1 MNMRQIILDTETTGL
16 SANNGDRLIEFAGV
30 EMIDRRLTGN
40 NLHLYINPE
49 RDIPE
54 EAVAVHG
61 ITLEKLNEMN
71 APVFADVAQQIADY
85 IRGAELIIHNAS
97 FDEGFLDMEFER
109 LGMPR
114 TKTIT
119 SDITDTLK
127 MARDRYPGQKNSLDA
142 LCTRL
147 EVDRSK
153 RVLHGALIDCE
164 LLGEVYLAMTRS
176 QFSLVDELMATT
188 TASNNPAAGGQYQ
201 IKHAALPV
209 VTPSSEELAEH
220 ENYLQALDK
229 IAGAPCVWRQ
239 WQQDTEDKSK

>member
-1 MNMRQIILDTETTGL
+1 MRQIILDTETTGL

-97 FDEGFLDMEFER
+97 FDEGFLDMEFKR

>member
-40 NLHLYINPE
+40 NLHLYVNPE
-49 RDIPE
+49 RDIPD

-61 ITLEKLNEMN
+61 ITLEKLKAMN
-71 APVFADVAQQIADY
+71 APVFAEVAQQIADY

-97 FDEGFLDMEFER
+97 FDEGFLDMEFSR
-109 LGMPR
+109 LGMPTTR
-114 TKTIT
+114 TIT
-119 SDITDTLK
+119 IDITDTLK

-164 LLGEVYLAMTRS
+164 LLSEVYLAMTRS
-176 QFSLVDELMATT
+176 QFSLVDELMD
-188 TASNNPAAGGQYQ
+188 TANTSNNPAGGSQYQ
-201 IKHAALPV
+201 IKHSALPI
-209 VTPSSEELAEH
+209 VTPSSEELEEH
-220 ENYLQALDK
+220 EAYLQALDK
-229 IAGAPCVWRQ
+229 IVGAPCVWRQ
-239 WQQDTEDKSK
+239 WQQDTEDKSA

>member
-1 MNMRQIILDTETTGL
+1 MRQIILDTETTGL
-16 SANNGDRLIEFAGV
+16 SASNGDRLIEFAGV

-61 ITLEKLNEMN
+61 ITLEKLHEMK
-71 APVFADVAQQIADY
+71 APVFAEVAQQIADY
-85 IRGAELIIHNAS
+85 ISGAELIIHNAG
-97 FDEGFLDMEFER
+97 FDESFLDMEFKK
-109 LGMPR
+109 LNMPATR
-114 TKTIT
+114 TIT
-119 SDITDTLK
+119 EKITDTLQ
-127 MARDRYPGQKNSLDA
+127 MARERYPGQKNSLDA

-176 QFSLVDELMATT
+176 QFSFVDELMAGNTDT
-188 TASNNPAAGGQYQ
+188 SIAGGGQYQ
-201 IKHAALPV
+201 IQHTALPV
-209 VTPSSEELAEH
+209 VKPNAEDMAEH
-220 ENYLQALDK
+220 EAYLQTLDK
-229 IAGAPCVWRQ
+229 IVGAPCAWRQ
-239 WQQDTEDKSK
+239 WQQQQEDKSA

>member
-1 MNMRQIILDTETTGL
+1 MRQIILDTETTGL

-97 FDEGFLDMEFER
+97 FDEGFLDMEFKR

-188 TASNNPAAGGQYQ
+188 TTSNNPAAGGQYQ